1 MEKINRLMFHLMISS
16 ISALILG
23 LGCVFFVQASLGSD
37 AMTTLMNGMEITLG
51 CTLSQCNLIINIVM
65 IILAFLIDHKQ
76 IGIGSVLYPIVSSQG
91 ISIGFMIVPI
101 IDGYMQ
107 IIGYLCGII
116 LLSLAIA
123 IASKTNCGKNPYD
136 ALCFAIMSKRKVK
149 YNLIRSMFDAFMLVI
164 GIILGG
170 TYGIGTLFGV
180 LLIGTLAM
188 YFMNLVNRWSWLIS
202 SLESK
207 GEII

>member
-1 MEKINRLMFHLMISS
+1 MEKINRLLFHLMISS
-16 ISALILG
+16 MSAMILG
-23 LGCVFFVQASLGSD
+23 FGCVFFVQASLGSD

-51 CTLSQCNLIINIVM
+51 CTLSQCNLIINVVM
-65 IILAFLIDHKQ
+65 ILLAFLIERKQ
-76 IGIGSVLYPIVSSQG
+76 IGIGSILYPIVSSQG
-91 ISIGFMIVPI
+91 ISLGFQWIPMLS
-101 IDGYMQ
+101 GYMQ
-107 IIGYLCGII
+107 IVGYLCGII

-123 IASKTNCGKNPYD
+123 IASKTDCGKNPYD
-136 ALCFAIMSKRKVK
+136 ALCFAIMNHRKVK
-149 YNLIRSMFDAFMLVI
+149 YNLIRSVLDAFMLVI

-180 LLIGTLAM
+180 LLIGTVAM
-188 YFMNLVNRWSWLIS
+188 YFMNLVNKWSWLIN

>member
-1 MEKINRLMFHLMISS
+1 MEKINRLLFHLTISS

-23 LGCVFFVQASLGSD
+23 FGCVFFVQASLGSD
-37 AMTTLMNGMEITLG
+37 AMTTLMNGMEMILG

-65 IILAFLIDHKQ
+65 IILAFLIDRKQ
-76 IGIGSVLYPIVSSQG
+76 IGIGSILYPIVSSQG
-91 ISIGFMIVPI
+91 ISLGFMLIPVFNT
-101 IDGYMQ
+101 YMQ

-116 LLSLAIA
+116 LLSVAIA
-123 IASKTNCGKNPYD
+123 IAAKTDCGKNPYD
-136 ALCFAIMSKRKVK
+136 ALCFAIMSKRNVK
-149 YNLIRSMFDAFMLVI
+149 YNLIRSVLDAIMLII
-164 GIILGG
+164 GVILGG

-180 LLIGTLAM
+180 LLIGTVAM
-188 YFMNLVNRWSWLIS
+188 FFMNLVNKWSWLIS